1 VASYI
6 ISFTNSTTHPHIT
19 YQLIVV
25 NSGVTR
31 IFNQEWHGMRVH
43 EKKAEITEILYINII
58 INWKTELTR
67 YTAKYVDKCVVHWCS
82 LPVYHCPLEIHV
94 A

>member
-1 VASYI
+1 
-6 ISFTNSTTHPHIT
+6 
-19 YQLIVV
+19 
-25 NSGVTR
+25 
-31 IFNQEWHGMRVH
+31 MRVH

-67 YTAKYVDKCVVHWCS
+67 YTTKYVDKCVVHWCS